1 MIFVFMSIGLSAQEA
16 FLLRYESRDTRHIEF
31 PQVDG

>member
-1 MIFVFMSIGLSAQEA
+1 MIFVFLSNGLLAQEA
-16 FLLRYESRDTRHIEF
+16 FLLRYGSRDTKQIDF

>member
-1 MIFVFMSIGLSAQEA
+1 MIFVFMSIGLLDQDA
-16 FLLRYESRDTRHIEF
+16 FLLRYGSHDTRQIDF